1 MQVRDVMTRNFTSIE
16 RQAAIRNAAEK
27 MRELDIGMLP
37 VDEDGEIIGAVTDR
51 DITVRATA
59 QGADP
64 NTTTVGEIMSNEVYA
79 CYEDNDLE
87 EAARIMAEH
96 QIHRVMVTNDSGE
109 FVGMLALAD
118 LARNPET
125 ERLTAAVLEEVSQ
138 KSAQTGPW
146 RTGGIDESQ

>member
-125 ERLTAAVLEEVSQ
+125 KRLTAEVLEEVSQ
-138 KSAQTGPW
+138 KSVQTGPW

>member
-1 MQVRDVMTRNFTSIE
+1 MQVRDVMTHNFTSIE

-37 VDEDGEIIGAVTDR
+37 VDEGGEIIGTVTDR

-64 NTTTVGEIMSNEVYA
+64 NTTTVGDIMSNEVYA

-87 EAARIMAEH
+87 EAARIMADH

-125 ERLTAAVLEEVSQ
+125 DRLTAAILEELSQ
-138 KSAQTGPW
+138 KPVQTGRQ

>member
-1 MQVRDVMTRNFTSIE
+1 MQVRDVMTRNFTRIE

-37 VDEDGEIIGAVTDR
+37 VDEGGEIIGAVTDR

-96 QIHRVMVTNDSGE
+96 QIHRVMITNDRGE
-109 FVGMLALAD
+109 FVGMLALGD

-125 ERLTAAVLEEVSQ
+125 ERLTAAILEEVSQ
-138 KSAQTGPW
+138 RSN
-146 RTGGIDESQ
+146 

>member
-1 MQVRDVMTRNFTSIE
+1 MQVRDVMTHNFTSIE
-16 RQAAIRNAAEK
+16 RQAAIRNAAEL
-27 MRELDIGMLP
+27 MRELDVGMLP

-64 NTTTVGEIMSNEVYA
+64 NTTTVGDIMSNEVYA

-87 EAARIMAEH
+87 EAARLMADYR
-96 QIHRVMVTNDSGE
+96 IHRLMVTNDSGA
-109 FVGMLALAD
+109 FVGMLTLAD

-125 ERLTAAVLEEVSQ
+125 ERLTVEILEEVSQ
-138 KSAQTGPW
+138 P
-146 RTGGIDESQ
+146 

>member
-37 VDEDGEIIGAVTDR
+37 VDEGGEIIGAVTDR

-87 EAARIMAEH
+87 EAARIMADH

-125 ERLTAAVLEEVSQ
+125 ERLTAAILEEVSQ
-138 KSAQTGPW
+138 RS
-146 RTGGIDESQ
+146 D